1 MSRST
6 VPSETILQSLWGGY
20 GRIVRRHATEEMPSL
35 VVKDIRW
42 PPARSDRS
50 HLRKL
55 RSYQVEAHWYSHW
68 ASRVPATSRIPAFLG
83 LESQEQ
89 GMRLTLEDLDAAGF
103 GRRTSSPQGADLEA
117 AIGWLAGFHAAFLG
131 HSPEGLWE
139 EGSYWHLETRPEE
152 LAAMP
157 GGPLREAAPAL
168 DRRLR
173 EARFRTLVHGDAKP
187 DNFCFGKPG
196 KVAAVDFQYVGGGC
210 GMRDLAYLLD
220 CVLDA
225 PIDEASVERHLD
237 TYFTTFAQALARNPA
252 KASLVGAV
260 ETQWRS
266 LFPVAWLDFQRFLQG
281 WSPAY
286 ARPSARLERR
296 IRQELSKI

>member
-1 MSRST
+1 MSRTS

-20 GRIVRRHATEEMPSL
+20 GRIVRRGATGGMPSL

-55 RSYQVEAHWYSHW
+55 RSYRVEALWYSRW
-68 ASRVPATSRIPAFLG
+68 AARVPATCRIPTFLG
-83 LESQEQ
+83 LEELDQ

-103 GRRTSSPQGADLEA
+103 GRRTSSPHGADLDA
-117 AIGWLAGFHAAFLG
+117 AIGWLAHFHATFLDIA
-131 HSPEGLWE
+131 PEGLWE

-157 GGPLREAAPAL
+157 PGPLREAAPEL

-187 DNFCFGKPG
+187 DNFCFGKAG
-196 KVAAVDFQYVGGGC
+196 RIAAVDFQYVGGGC

-225 PIDEASVERHLD
+225 AIDDAAIERHLD
-237 TYFTTFAQALARNPA
+237 AYFTVLAETLADRPE
-252 KASLVGAV
+252 KAHLASAV
-260 ETQWRS
+260 EAEWRGI
-266 LFPVAWLDFQRFLQG
+266 FAVAWLDFQRFLQG

-286 ARPSARLERR
+286 ARPSARLDLR
-296 IRQELSKI
+296 IRQELSRI

>member
-1 MSRST
+1 MGSSNAPT
-6 VPSETILQSLWGGY
+6 ETILQSLWGGY
-20 GRIVRRHATEEMPSL
+20 GRIVRRDAAGQEPSL

-42 PPARSDRS
+42 PPARTDRS

-55 RSYQVEAHWYSHW
+55 RSYQVEANWYSRW
-68 ASRVPATSRIPAFLG
+68 TDLVPACCRIPAFRA
-83 LESQEQ
+83 LESHAQ

-103 GRRTSSPQGADLEA
+103 ARRSSSPSGADLDA
-117 AIGWLAGFHAAFLG
+117 AIGWLARFHASFLG
-131 HSPEGLWE
+131 IVPEGLWE
-139 EGSYWHLETRPEE
+139 EGTYWHLETRPEE
-152 LAAMP
+152 LDAMP
-157 GGPLREAAPAL
+157 GGPLREAAPEL

-225 PIDEASVERHLD
+225 SLDDASTKRHLD
-237 TYFTTFAQALARNPA
+237 TYFTAFSGTLAGTPA
-252 KASLVGAV
+252 KAHLAEAV
-260 ETQWRS
+260 ETEWRA

-281 WSPAY
+281 WSAAY
-286 ARPSARLERR
+286 ARPSSRLERC
-296 IRQELSKI
+296 IRQELSRL

>member
-6 VPSETILQSLWGGY
+6 VPSETILQSLWSGY
-20 GRIVRRHATEEMPSL
+20 GRLVRHHATEEMPSL

-68 ASRVPATSRIPAFLG
+68 ASRVPATCRIPAFLG
-83 LESQEQ
+83 LESLDQ

-103 GRRTSSPQGADLEA
+103 GRRTSSPQGADLDA
-117 AIGWLAGFHAAFLG
+117 AIGWLARFHASFLDV
-131 HSPEGLWE
+131 SPEGLWE
-139 EGSYWHLETRPEE
+139 EGGYWHLETRPEE

-157 GGPLREAAPAL
+157 GGPLREAAPEL
-168 DRRLR
+168 DRKLR
-173 EARFRTLVHGDAKP
+173 EAHFRTLVHGDAKP
-187 DNFCFGKPG
+187 DNFCFGKAG
-196 KVAAVDFQYVGGGC
+196 RIAAVDFQYVGGGC

-220 CVLDA
+220 CVLDDR
-225 PIDEASVERHLD
+225 IDDISAGTWID
-237 TYFTTFAQALARNPA
+237 AYFTAFAEALADRPE
-252 KASLVGAV
+252 KAHLASAV